1 MIYFFYLGFA
11 WAGFSV
17 NHLDVAPQYAAI
29 LMGISNTIGTI
40 PGIISPAITGYL
52 VEDKSVA
59 SWQHVFVIT
68 AFVYAIGKI
77 NAFKIYEQS
86 VYQILLAFFLILM
99 PLVRPII
106 AFKFKLFW
114 VFCCCFGACL
124 TPNSKYCWIYL
135 NI

>member
-68 AFVYAIGKI
+68 AFVYALGMKY
-77 NAFKIYEQS
+77 ASKKYEHI
-86 VYQILLAFFLILM
+86 VPNICTGFF
-99 PLVRPII
+99 
-106 AFKFKLFW
+106 
-114 VFCCCFGACL
+114 GG
-124 TPNSKYCWIYL
+124 NY
-135 NI
+135 